1 MKGKWLKA
9 GDVLDSFL
17 EAKGLKEGVRRH
29 TALLGWDEAVGS
41 RIAERARPIELR
53 GKTLFVDVDGSAW
66 MHELAFLKEDI
77 LRKLN
82 EKAPGGE
89 AIDQIVFMA
98 GGGSRWGGTPARGRE
113 RRNG

>member
-9 GDVLDSFL
+9 GDILDSFL
-17 EAKGLKEGVRRH
+17 EGKGLKEGVRRH
-29 TALLGWDEAVGS
+29 MALLSWDEVVGD
-41 RIAERARPIELR
+41 RIAERARPIEIR

-82 EKAPGGE
+82 EKTPGKE
-89 AIDQIVFMA
+89 AIDEIVFMA
-98 GGGSRWGGTPARGRE
+98 GGGSRWGRAPGRGRE

>member
-9 GDVLDSFL
+9 GDVLDAFL
-17 EAKGLKEGVRRH
+17 DQKGLKEGVRRH
-29 TALLGWDEAVGS
+29 TALLGWDDIVGA
-41 RIAERARPIELR
+41 RIAERARPLEIR

-66 MHELAFLKEDI
+66 MHELTFLKEDI

-82 EKAPGGE
+82 ERVPGGE

-98 GGGSRWGGTPARGRE
+98 GGGSRWGRSSGKGRE
-113 RRNG
+113 RKNG